1 MIRRPVGSM
10 TRKRLPGVRRGG
22 EALPTSKRQESR
34 ARLNP
39 SRPLPS
45 PILFAL
51 TALAR
56 FLSLLLL
63 ARHLHSAWRLPPPER
78 HLHRGYDDGHLLLDR
93 RTTTTASSTGCTSH
107 HPHRK
112 IIICHIH
119 QYTVLS
125 IPPSLPFPPLRFF
138 SLSPRFFVPKGLVT
152 NSPLSLSL
160 FFSSFLPRVLR
171 VSPFDSFYLFLSLY
185 SPLYSHFAFSNQHGG
200 GGLRSFVLQMP
211 LFLAL
216 SFIAHFVCSSFYASP
231 LPAAFLHT
239 FAADVVSVLLIS
251 ALISALGR
259 VHAKISDLSRVLWMV
274 Y

>member
-171 VSPFDSFYLFLSLY
+171 VHPSIPFIYSSPCIRLCILISLFRT
-185 SPLYSHFAFSNQHGG
+185 NMGG
-200 GGLRSFVLQMP
+200 VCARSFCRCLFFWRCPLLHTLFAPLSMLVHCPP
-211 LFLAL
+211 LFSIL
-216 SFIAHFVCSSFYASP
+216 SPRMWYRFC
-231 LPAAFLHT
+231 
-239 FAADVVSVLLIS
+239 
-251 ALISALGR
+251 
-259 VHAKISDLSRVLWMV
+259 
-274 Y
+274 

>member
-10 TRKRLPGVRRGG
+10 TRKRLPGVGRGG

-125 IPPSLPFPPLRFF
+125 IPPSLFLPSLRFF

-200 GGLRSFVLQMP
+200 VCARSFCRCLFFWRCPLLHTLFAPLSMLVHCPP
-211 LFLAL
+211 LFSIL
-216 SFIAHFVCSSFYASP
+216 SPRMWYRFC
-231 LPAAFLHT
+231 
-239 FAADVVSVLLIS
+239 
-251 ALISALGR
+251 
-259 VHAKISDLSRVLWMV
+259 
-274 Y
+274 

>member
-119 QYTVLS
+119 QYTILS

-171 VSPFDSFYLFLSLY
+171 VHPSIPFIYSSPCIRLCILISLFRTNMGGFALVRFADASFSGVVLYCTLCLLLFL
-185 SPLYSHFAFSNQHGG
+185 
-200 GGLRSFVLQMP
+200 
-211 LFLAL
+211 
-216 SFIAHFVCSSFYASP
+216 C
-231 LPAAFLHT
+231 
-239 FAADVVSVLLIS
+239 
-251 ALISALGR
+251 
-259 VHAKISDLSRVLWMV
+259 
-274 Y
+274 